1 MLNHDFIMELLLTF
15 ITFMVPIFTTFVI
28 KLVNAKLKNEK
39 FRRWVGLANLAVSAI
54 EETMGSGNGAAKKKA
69 VELWLANKLKG
80 VSTDDI
86 DKLIQAAVGEMNKT
100 LKGGNTDVNK

>member
-1 MLNHDFIMELLLTF
+1 MTTHNFIMQLMLMF
-15 ITFMVPIFTTFVI
+15 ITFMVPIITTFMV
-28 KLVNAKLKNEK
+28 KLFNAKLKNEK
-39 FRRWVGLANLAVSAI
+39 FKGWVNLANLAVSAI
-54 EETMGSGNGAAKKKA
+54 EETMGAGNGADKKKA

-100 LKGGNTDVNK
+100 LKRGA